1 MVAQSNDHCN
11 DCSMIEQGFPYLAGP
26 DATVLILGSMP
37 GRKSLDEQQYYAH
50 PRNLFWPI
58 MGKLFGFS
66 AELAYEERL
75 ELLRSNGIALWDVAH
90 QCIRPGSLDSA
101 IRLPSVITND
111 FEAFFD
117 THPQIR
123 AVCFNGRKAAD
134 LYQRRVLQEL
144 ANAYTD
150 LPLYPLPS
158 TSPAHAAISFD
169 KKLAQWWKIRG
180 LRS

>member
-1 MVAQSNDHCN
+1 ML
-11 DCSMIEQGFPYLAGP
+11 EEGFPCSADP
-26 DATVLILGSMP
+26 DAKVLILGSMP

-50 PRNLFWPI
+50 PRNAFWPI
-58 MGKLFGFS
+58 MASLFRFS
-66 AELAYEERL
+66 ADIGYDEKLGI
-75 ELLRSNGIALWDVAH
+75 LRNNGIALWDVAR
-90 QCIRPGSLDSA
+90 QCIRPGSLDAA

-111 FEAFFD
+111 FTAFFD

-134 LYQRRVLQEL
+134 LYQRRVIPEL
-144 ANAYTD
+144 TLNQTQ

-169 KKLAQWWKIRG
+169 NKLAQWRTI
-180 LRS
+180 LDIL